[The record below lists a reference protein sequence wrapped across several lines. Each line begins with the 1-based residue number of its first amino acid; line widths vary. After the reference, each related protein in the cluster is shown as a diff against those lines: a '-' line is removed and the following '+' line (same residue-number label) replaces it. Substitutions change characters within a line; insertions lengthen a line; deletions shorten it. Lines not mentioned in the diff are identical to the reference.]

1 MHHFDFLDEL
11 VIISAM
17 AILVIVVFQR
27 LRLPAII
34 GLIATGIIL
43 GPSGAGIIVQDSV
56 ISTLAELGVILLL
69 FTIGLE
75 FSIAELRSMRRIV
88 LGGGSLQV
96 ALTAVI
102 SGLISM
108 AGLAMVGIAASMQTY
123 VFVGLTVSISST
135 AICAKLLKE
144 RRELTM
150 PHGRASMGILLF
162 QDIAVVPLMIIISL
176 LDQNADVRGSD
187 IAIRIASFIGFG
199 TAIAVGMRVLL
210 PRLVRVVTLVSAP
223 EVMILGALVICFGAA
238 WVTSLVGMSMALGAF
253 MAGVIIAGTDHG
265 HRIGRAVESM
275 RDAFTSIFFI
285 SVGLLLDINPDFLLP
300 TVAGAV
306 TIVVVKALVVTMVL
320 RSLGMSIRVAML
332 AGLVLAQIGEFSFV
346 LAETGLRAGLINND
360 GFQAMLLVI
369 IVTMTLAPLLISAA
383 PRLVE
388 RAVPAAR
395 FAPLS
400 TFSKGAVKPVEAV
413 AVGPTVVI
421 IGYGVHGRNVARVL
435 DATSISYRV
444 MEMSSAAVEQC
455 RKAGVPMVYG
465 DATDLYDLQQAGVMG
480 AAAVIIAI
488 SDQSAVSMAT
498 VTIRKARPDV
508 FIIARTRYARD
519 AEAISR
525 AGADVVVTEEYESSI
540 QVFIA
545 LLQHLGV
552 EQEVITEQ
560 ESLMHSH
567 RYGVLGRVTDAA
579 REQP

>member
-17 AILVIVVFQR
+17 AILVIIVFQR
-27 LRLPAII
+27 LRLPAVI

-43 GPSGAGIIVQDSV
+43 GPSGAGVVVQDT
-56 ISTLAELGVILLL
+56 IIATLAELGVILLL

-75 FSIAELRSMRRIV
+75 FSIAELRSMRQLV
-88 LGGGSLQV
+88 VVGGSLQV
-96 ALTAVI
+96 AVTALV
-102 SGLISM
+102 SGLLSA
-108 AGLAMVGIAASMQTY
+108 AGLAMVGVEASMQTY
-123 VFVGLTVSISST
+123 IFVGLTVSVSST

-162 QDIAVVPLMIIISL
+162 QDMAIVPLMIIISL
-176 LDQNADVRGSD
+176 LDQNTHVSASD
-187 IAIRIASFIGFG
+187 IAIRIGTFLGFG
-199 TAIAVGMRVLL
+199 IVIAIGLRLLL
-210 PRLVRVVTLVSAP
+210 PRLARIVTLVSAP

-253 MAGVIIAGTDHG
+253 MAGVVIAGTDHG

-285 SVGLLLDINPDFLLP
+285 SVGLLLDINPEYLLP
-300 TVAGAV
+300 TIGGAV
-306 TIVVVKALVVTMVL
+306 IVVLVKALVVAVVL
-320 RSLGMSIRVAML
+320 RVLGISLRVAML

-346 LAETGLRAGLINND
+346 LAETGLRAGLINTD

-383 PRLVE
+383 PQLVE
-388 RAVPAAR
+388 RAVPVAR

-400 TFSKGAVKPVEAV
+400 TFSEGAVKAAGDV
-413 AVGPTVVI
+413 ADGPTVVI

-435 DATSISYRV
+435 DATAISYRV
-444 MEMSSAAVEQC
+444 MEMSSVAVDKC
-455 RKAGVPMVYG
+455 RKAGIPIVYG
-465 DATDLYDLQQAGVMG
+465 DATDLHDLQQAGIMN

-508 FIIARTRYARD
+508 FIMARTRYARD
-519 AEAISR
+519 AEGISK

-540 QVFIA
+540 RVFIA

-552 EQEVITEQ
+552 DQEVIAEQ

-567 RYGVLGRVTDAA
+567 RYGVLGRITDAA
-579 REQP
+579 REPS